1 MEQYDKIK
9 VKITEQI
16 KNNLKDYRFTD
27 DTFAKL
33 KKTLD
38 HERFKHTTVCAKIH
52 NGKLEIIYDSPKK
65 EKKRKHEM
73 LQLIRNS
80 ISYYQKKNI
89 TFPDVLF
96 YLYVSDTYAYQYQDL
111 PLFIMAKP
119 LNKTGILMPD
129 NTFFCHDINQR
140 CYDWTSVKD
149 ECKKTEHDKENVLFF
164 AGANTDAGRQNI
176 RSGLYKLEVDG
187 TTKMPLKILLKQPK
201 ISLCEFKKFKYL
213 LNLPGNQPWSYRFK
227 YLFLMK
233 SLVINVNVLQL
244 YDEKNGWNHQWVNF
258 FDVIFEKDVDYINI
272 DYYWKENDE
281 VFNQKSFNDLITK
294 LESTYEQY
302 DKNDDAYKMMAQ
314 SGYDK
319 VNMITDD
326 LINESIYIL
335 FNEYSKLYD
344 FSKLL

>member
-9 VKITEQI
+9 IKITEQI
-16 KNNLKDYRFTD
+16 RNNLKDYTFTD

-33 KKTLD
+33 KKSLD
-38 HERFKHTTVCAKIH
+38 DERLKKTAVCAKIQ
-52 NGKLEIIYDSPKK
+52 NGKLEIIYDSSEI
-65 EKKRKHEM
+65 EKKRKREI

-80 ISYYQKKNI
+80 IIYHQKKNI
-89 TFPDVLF
+89 SFPDVLF
-96 YLYVSDTYAYQYQDL
+96 YLYVTDTYAYTYQDL

-119 LNKTGILMPD
+119 LNKTGILIPD
-129 NTFFCHDINQR
+129 NTFFCHEINQR
-140 CYDWTSVKD
+140 CYDWTRVKK
-149 ECKKTEHDKENVLFF
+149 ECQKIEYNKENVLFF

-176 RSGLYKLEVDG
+176 RSGLHKVEISG
-187 TTKMPLKILLKQPK
+187 TAKMPLKILIKKPR

-233 SLVINVNVLQL
+233 SVVINVNVLQM
-244 YDEKNGWNHQWVNF
+244 YDEKSGWNHQWVNF
-258 FDVIFEKDVDYINI
+258 FDIIFEKDVDYINI

-281 VFNQKSFNDLITK
+281 TFNAKSFSELVSK
-294 LESTYEQY
+294 LESIYEQY
-302 DKNDDAYKMMAQ
+302 DKDDTAYKLMAQ

-319 VNMITDD
+319 VNMITDK

-335 FNEYSKLYD
+335 FYEYSKLYD